1 MSYKDLIK
9 SARKDEELKSNLDI
23 NNIVKETN
31 LEIDL
36 DKMIQNKINVL
47 KTLNISS
54 DESSKIMEKLE
65 CYMYIDDV
73 YKFEKGRFIRWI
85 NPKNKLMNGAICVD
99 ILFTNMGTNI
109 LCKNGCRIFQ
119 LKYDINHFFQLL
131 TEEEQLVLA
140 VNEKLQ
146 YV

>member
-23 NNIVKETN
+23 NNIVRETN

-54 DESSKIMEKLE
+54 NFLTKY
-65 CYMYIDDV
+65 C
-73 YKFEKGRFIRWI
+73 KFEK
-85 NPKNKLMNGAICVD
+85 NKNYEKNKK
-99 ILFTNMGTNI
+99 FTTLWNP
-109 LCKNGCRIFQ
+109 CF
-119 LKYDINHFFQLL
+119 
-131 TEEEQLVLA
+131 
-140 VNEKLQ
+140 